1 MLNALGSGL
10 LALAPFLTA
19 GLVVGAQTLYGHLR
33 APRLR
38 RADWEALDALLARED
53 VR

>member
-10 LALAPFLTA
+10 LALAPFLSAAT
-19 GLVVGAQTLYGHLR
+19 LYGAVRLYGHLR
-33 APRLR
+33 APRMR
-38 RADWEALDALLARED
+38 RADWKALDALLARES